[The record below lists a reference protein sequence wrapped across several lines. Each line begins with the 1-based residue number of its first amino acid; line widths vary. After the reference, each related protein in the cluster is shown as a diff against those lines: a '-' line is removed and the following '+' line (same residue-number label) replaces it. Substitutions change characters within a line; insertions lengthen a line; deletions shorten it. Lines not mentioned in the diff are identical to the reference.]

1 MEIYTIFRTLPIL
14 KDKTHAANSNTT
26 HQKYI
31 CKTKKSISQIN
42 IYDIY
47 YLEIE
52 KHNIT
57 IHTNHGTYEKY
68 GALSKELKALSSY
81 GFVKCTQSC
90 IVSLNKIKTINYGD
104 IILINDVKLHMS
116 RKYASQILIVFSQHK
131 PVRLW
136 AKKKDLPK
144 TPLPR
149 TSHFFTY
156 ICLPGEGYISI
167 QEIQVP
173 TAIFL

>member
-1 MEIYTIFRTLPIL
+1 MNWL
-14 KDKTHAANSNTT
+14 KELSENKNLHENLYDFLDQHGMSGLDNALQLYRNT

-57 IHTNHGTYEKY
+57 IHTQHGTYQKY
-68 GALSKELKALSSY
+68 GALSKELKALSPY
-81 GFVKCTQSC
+81 GFAKCTQSC
-90 IVSLNKIKTINYGD
+90 IVSLNKIKTINYDD

-116 RKYASQILIVFSQHK
+116 RKYASQILIAFSQHK
-131 PVRLW
+131 PFMSV
-136 AKKKDLPK
+136 KK
-144 TPLPR
+144 
-149 TSHFFTY
+149 
-156 ICLPGEGYISI
+156 
-167 QEIQVP
+167 
-173 TAIFL
+173 